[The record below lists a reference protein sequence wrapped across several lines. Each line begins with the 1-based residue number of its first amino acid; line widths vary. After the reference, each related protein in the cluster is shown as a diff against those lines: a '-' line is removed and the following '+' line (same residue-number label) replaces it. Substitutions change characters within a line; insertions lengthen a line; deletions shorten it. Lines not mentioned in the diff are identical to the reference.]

1 MKAVNDA
8 VKEEDE
14 KIKRSYENNC
24 KVSWNEKEDEI
35 LRTAVE
41 KHAETS
47 ENRDWH
53 EIASSLQ
60 KDIPGRTPSQC
71 SERWNK
77 VLKPGLTKRP
87 WSKEED
93 LKLADLVK
101 LYGPKRWSL
110 IAMQLKGRI
119 GKQCRERWHN
129 HLNPDVNKSSWTQD
143 EDGIIFQYHK
153 KWGNQKNQANER

>member
-1 MKAVNDA
+1 MLNSMKAVNDA

-35 LRTAVE
+35 LRNAVE
-41 KHAETS
+41 SHALTS

-53 EIASSLQ
+53 KIARTVQ

-93 LKLADLVK
+93 AKLADLVK
-101 LYGPKRWSL
+101 FYGPKRWSL
-110 IAMQLKGRI
+110 CYAT
-119 GKQCRERWHN
+119 ERSNWKTV
-129 HLNPDVNKSSWTQD
+129 P
-143 EDGIIFQYHK
+143 
-153 KWGNQKNQANER
+153 